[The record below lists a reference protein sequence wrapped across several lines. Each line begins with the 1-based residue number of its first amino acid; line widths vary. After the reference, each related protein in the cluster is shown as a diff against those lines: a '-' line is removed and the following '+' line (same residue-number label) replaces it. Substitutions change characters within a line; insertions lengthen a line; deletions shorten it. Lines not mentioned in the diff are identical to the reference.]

1 MLANNSTPASNDTR
15 CGGLNPSFHHCYSS
29 EIHSFEEALKS
40 ILVVEFLIVF
50 FGVLGNTCLFF
61 LMRRDRFSP
70 QAFAVYFM
78 FSAVSDSINL
88 VINLASDAAGSIRD
102 EDFSA
107 QAARNDN
114 CGWLS
119 MVDSVPGLTSPW
131 LIVLLT
137 LDRFLATWF
146 PHRHSKMVNR
156 RRGFFFAS
164 GLVLIAVG
172 INIPFATSYKTHTD
186 VDDLNQTRYSCELT
200 LFSDHEFAELVSI
213 IISNIIPLGLILVL
227 SAAIFCGLSKTK
239 RFRSPRCCQWNRTS
253 VLVFYIAIMIFLA
266 WFPGNVVT
274 FVETSYAAQ
283 GVDSPLASFVTDKT
297 WHACLML
304 YLFSFSQNFYI
315 LMIISPMYRQEFKKM
330 IRLKKDI
337 DNKEDEFE
345 LDSDDDSTPM
355 LNEAEP
361 KSTQTDSITL

>member
-1 MLANNSTPASNDTR
+1 M
-15 CGGLNPSFHHCYSS
+15 
-29 EIHSFEEALKS
+29 
-40 ILVVEFLIVF
+40 F

-88 VINLASDAAGSIRD
+88 VINLASDAVGSIGD

-107 QAARNDN
+107 QAARNGN
-114 CGWLS
+114 CGWLF
-119 MVDSVPGLTSPW
+119 MVDSVPGLTSSW

-137 LDRFLATWF
+137 LDRLLATWF

-156 RRGFFFAS
+156 RRGIMFAS

-172 INIPFATSYKTHTD
+172 IISPFAASDKTHRDVDEFNKTSY
-186 VDDLNQTRYSCELT
+186 SCQLT
-200 LFSDHEFAELVSI
+200 LFSDPAFGELI
-213 IISNIIPLGLILVL
+213 ATLISNIIPLGLILVL
-227 SAAIFCGLSKTK
+227 SAAIFCGLRKTK
-239 RFRSPRCCQWNRTS
+239 RFRSPKCCQWNRTS
-253 VLVFYIAIMIFLA
+253 VLVFCIAIMVFLA
-266 WFPGNVVT
+266 WFPGSVVS
-274 FVETSYAAQ
+274 FVETAYAVQ
-283 GVDSPLASFVTDKT
+283 GMDSPIASFVTDKT

-315 LMIISPMYRQEFKKM
+315 LMIISPMYRQEFMKM
-330 IRLKKDI
+330 VRLKKDV

-345 LDSDDDSTPM
+345 IDSDGDNTPM
-355 LNEAEP
+355 LKEAAP
-361 KSTQTDSITL
+361 KTEQTNSITL